1 MIISCVRKGVTM
13 NRAKEKYYQLI
24 LEKENSASFV
34 NIFENQW
41 SEFLRNYAQPYS
53 EGQQLYIGN
62 RLRPILCCWG
72 YMHCFPAE
80 KMPSFKDIAQ
90 VAVSVE
96 AIHKASVMIDDV
108 IDGDTKRRGIDC
120 FHVQFSKDETIF
132 FAVCLL
138 AGAIKNVNL
147 SMQNIITNQ
156 SILTSAI
163 STLCDVI
170 SDMCMGAI
178 NEINTS
184 TKDRYNLG
192 RIQEII
198 NSETVSLL
206 TNSFLLG
213 YWATNQYDDALN
225 KVFSQIGSRSAY
237 IFQVMNDLEPF
248 CNPEYIMKHKGN
260 LNADCLRSRKNIVIP
275 YLYSIVS
282 HKEKIE
288 IDRLLNSE
296 KNYVQLKILF
306 DKHHILDLIMQDIRA
321 VKSCI
326 YSDINSL
333 PLQKV
338 SCEWKEA
345 FPYFV
350 ADLIAYCESV
360 VYGLPFKW
368 NS

>member
-1 MIISCVRKGVTM
+1 
-13 NRAKEKYYQLI
+13 
-24 LEKENSASFV
+24 
-34 NIFENQW
+34 
-41 SEFLRNYAQPYS
+41 
-53 EGQQLYIGN
+53 
-62 RLRPILCCWG
+62 
-72 YMHCFPAE
+72 
-80 KMPSFKDIAQ
+80 
-90 VAVSVE
+90 
-96 AIHKASVMIDDV
+96 
-108 IDGDTKRRGIDC
+108 
-120 FHVQFSKDETIF
+120 
-132 FAVCLL
+132 
-138 AGAIKNVNL
+138 
-147 SMQNIITNQ
+147 
-156 SILTSAI
+156 
-163 STLCDVI
+163 
-170 SDMCMGAI
+170 MGAI